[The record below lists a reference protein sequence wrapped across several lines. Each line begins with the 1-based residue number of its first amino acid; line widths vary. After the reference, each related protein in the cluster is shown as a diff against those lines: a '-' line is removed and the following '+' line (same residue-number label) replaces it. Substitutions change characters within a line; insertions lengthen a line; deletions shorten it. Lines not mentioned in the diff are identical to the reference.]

1 MPFSTRQHRDCSGLL
16 VTMLGRLDMEFVELE
31 ALMMPPPFIKPA
43 GVFIGGKFMPLA
55 SGLMTITHKVV
66 RPGDF
71 ST

>member
-1 MPFSTRQHRDCSGLL
+1 
-16 VTMLGRLDMEFVELE
+16 MLGRLDMEFVELE